1 MNISNMQIDD
11 DDLIASV
18 YDIGFQK
25 PSFLR
30 NFNTFMQQ
38 NKYGVGPTIYGRTML
53 YSKSGSVPLLN
64 NYVEGW
70 YYHMTYEFIHFG
82 WPRRGYN
89 EKFEF
94 QSAFIYG
101 PGNIPKWLLQDVVDE
116 ILKKVTDVTEIWL
129 CSINN
134 FQNTAIVVVN
144 KDGFYDIFAN
154 SNDDE
159 LDDSDKCI
167 LHRLKVIKKKYTH
180 SSERTIGWI
189 KIVEEGQYKMN
200 LHPED
205 REVLTERNPNPTDID
220 STMLYFAFPNP
231 TDVGCAM
238 LYFDN
243 PPVHNSGKFESNG
256 VISYSLK
263 RASLIRGAPLV
274 LTRFLIRANDD
285 RRYYGLSRSNPILK
299 RLYFAFAKRRWLTF
313 LNATRTIAENAAHP
327 ESIGF
332 AGSMG
337 RFKGISNQDPFSS
350 YNDCMEYKSNRH
362 LLRFAQ
368 EFNKA
373 KGLPPPEIGDD
384 DEWRS
389 RICADLSRKNLHT
402 EEEFLHKNADSFSSG
417 TIKKPITNNLKERL
431 QKREKDRMRKQR
443 IYNHLEKG
451 KSVLVL
457 CQRKESLNDKSIK
470 ESVIPKLEYIIED
483 FLKISDTENVDI
495 KYMVNLENPDND
507 KSDFNMI
514 LDKSDSNANEF
525 IKNHKDFY
533 DLIVLQTCPDY
544 IMDLGFIYY
553 ILKTKGHILITKVDY
568 NGEINIL
575 ETSEYNN
582 IIKKYTEFGFTPIQD
597 DNFIVFQK
605 NK

>member
-1 MNISNMQIDD
+1 MNRQMDD

-25 PSFLR
+25 PSFRR
-30 NFNTFMQQ
+30 NFNKFMQK
-38 NKYGVGPTIYGRTML
+38 NKYGFRTIYKLTMI
-53 YSKSGSVPLLN
+53 YSKSTNVPLLKK
-64 NYVEGW
+64 YVQGW
-70 YYHMTYEFIHFG
+70 SYHMQTRFLYGWSGREPDTDYEF
-82 WPRRGYN
+82 
-89 EKFEF
+89 K
-94 QSAFIYG
+94 SASFKG
-101 PGNIPKWLLQDVVDE
+101 PKNVPKWVLQDVVDE
-116 ILKKVTDVTEIWL
+116 ILEEVTEVTEIWL
-129 CSINN
+129 CRTNN
-134 FQNTAIVVVN
+134 NQNTAIVVVN

-159 LDDSDKCI
+159 LDESNKCI
-167 LHRLKVIKKKYTH
+167 FQRLKVIKNKYIH
-180 SSERTIGWI
+180 SSAAI
-189 KIVEEGQYKMN
+189 KRIINIIKQGQTSPY
-200 LHPED
+200 LD
-205 REVLTERNPNPTDID
+205 YDLLNPDP
-220 STMLYFAFPNP
+220 A
-231 TDVGCAM
+231 DVAYAM
-238 LYFDN
+238 FYFDN
-243 PPVHNSGKFESNG
+243 PIDDTRLYDEEVYDSDKFESNG

-263 RASLIRGAPLV
+263 RALLIRGAPLV
-274 LTRFLIRANDD
+274 LTRFFIRANDD
-285 RRYYGLSRSNPILK
+285 RSSGYTPRSYPILK

-313 LNATRTIAENAAHP
+313 LNATKILRENAAHP
-327 ESIGF
+327 DSIGY
-332 AGSMG
+332 AGWMG
-337 RFKGISNQDPFSS
+337 RFKGMSNQDPFSS

-384 DEWRS
+384 EELRS
-389 RICADLSRKNLHT
+389 RICADLSIKNLDT

-483 FLKISDTENVDI
+483 FLKITDAESVDI
-495 KYMVNLENPDND
+495 KYMVDLEKPDND

-544 IMDLGFIYY
+544 IMDLEFIYY
-553 ILKTKGHILITKVDY
+553 ILKTKGHILITKVGY

-582 IIKKYTEFGFTPIQD
+582 IIKKYTEFGFTLIQD